1 MTADE
6 KDIRRILQRS
16 ASRRD
21 FLIRG
26 GGMAGLILLGTLPA
40 KRGDAAVRLR
50 AYPFTLG
57 VASGDPAPDGVVLW
71 TRLAPDPLS
80 GGGMP
85 AQRVPVRW
93 EVAADEGFNRIV
105 RRGETLAVP
114 ELAHSV
120 HVEVEGLEPART
132 YFYRFI
138 YDGEASPVG
147 RTRTAP
153 APGSTPAAL
162 TFAFAS
168 CQDYQGGYYTAYR
181 HMAEE
186 DLDLVVHLGDYIY
199 EYGPRENAVRKHLG
213 AEILTLED
221 YRARYALY
229 KTDEDLQRAHAAFP
243 FVVTWDDHEV
253 DNDYAH
259 DHPEDGTPIESFLRR
274 RAAAYQAY
282 YEHMPLRKRSM
293 PSGPDLLLYRR
304 ITYGDLAEFNVLD
317 TRQYRAPQP
326 CGNGTIADCA
336 DARGPGADILGAAQQ
351 TWLVDGLT
359 RSRAR
364 WNVLANQLPFAP
376 TLRRAGEGMGYAMD
390 KWDGYTYS
398 RDRVLEALREG
409 QVSNPIVLTGDVHV
423 NWVAGS
429 LDHPDAPP
437 IGAEFVGTSLSSGG
451 NGNPMTSE
459 GELILEHNPHIDYY
473 NAQRG
478 YVRATI
484 TPERWTS
491 DYWVV
496 EYVNE
501 PGALIRTD
509 ASFVV
514 EDGRPGVSRV

>member
-1 MTADE
+1 
-6 KDIRRILQRS
+6 
-16 ASRRD
+16 
-21 FLIRG
+21 
-26 GGMAGLILLGTLPA
+26 
-40 KRGDAAVRLR
+40 
-50 AYPFTLG
+50 
-57 VASGDPAPDGVVLW
+57 
-71 TRLAPDPLS
+71 
-80 GGGMP
+80 
-85 AQRVPVRW
+85 
-93 EVAADEGFNRIV
+93 
-105 RRGETLAVP
+105 
-114 ELAHSV
+114 
-120 HVEVEGLEPART
+120 
-132 YFYRFI
+132 
-138 YDGEASPVG
+138 
-147 RTRTAP
+147 
-153 APGSTPAAL
+153 
-162 TFAFAS
+162 
-168 CQDYQGGYYTAYR
+168 
-181 HMAEE
+181 
-186 DLDLVVHLGDYIY
+186 
-199 EYGPRENAVRKHLG
+199 
-213 AEILTLED
+213 
-221 YRARYALY
+221 
-229 KTDEDLQRAHAAFP
+229 
-243 FVVTWDDHEV
+243 
-253 DNDYAH
+253 
-259 DHPEDGTPIESFLRR
+259 
-274 RAAAYQAY
+274 
-282 YEHMPLRKRSM
+282 RSM

-484 TPERWTS
+484 TPERGT
-491 DYWVV
+491 
-496 EYVNE
+496 
-501 PGALIRTD
+501 
-509 ASFVV
+509 
-514 EDGRPGVSRV
+514 